1 MRIHP
6 ACMCVIMAVVILAM
20 VVMCVLFVAMVVV
33 GFFARVLMVRVGV
46 CIMRMI
52 LMLILMC
59 PMLVMVIMV
68 IMAIFAAIRMGITL
82 LRCKAYAVTG
92 FQKDRTRNIQK
103 SDMRGRRGETV
114 Q

>member
-1 MRIHP
+1 MT
-6 ACMCVIMAVVILAM
+6 M

-33 GFFARVLMVRVGV
+33 GFFAMVVMVRVGV

-59 PMLVMVIMV
+59 PMRVMVIM
-68 IMAIFAAIRMGITL
+68 AFFAVIRMGITL